1 MPQTIKPTPEKF
13 CEICGERMT
22 RKRYGKRLEDRG
34 VFLRR
39 RRCSQSCAN
48 ARIEVTK
55 SAHHWRAQKHKA
67 DSCSIC
73 QATQNL
79 HVHHIDRDTANNTF
93 ENLQTLCA
101 SCHLKLHW
109 KEDRDARM
117 KAASRGGLT
126 QKRLRAG
133 SES

>member
-1 MPQTIKPTPEKF
+1 MSVPKKDDPVKF
-13 CEICGERMT
+13 CEICGEELT

-73 QATQNL
+73 QATADL
-79 HVHHIDRDTANNTF
+79 HVHHIDRNTANNAK
-93 ENLQTLCA
+93 ENLRTLCA

-109 KEDRDARM
+109 REDRAARM
-117 KAASRGGLT
+117 KAVSRGAHT
-126 QKRLRAG
+126 RRQSAG
-133 SES
+133 GS